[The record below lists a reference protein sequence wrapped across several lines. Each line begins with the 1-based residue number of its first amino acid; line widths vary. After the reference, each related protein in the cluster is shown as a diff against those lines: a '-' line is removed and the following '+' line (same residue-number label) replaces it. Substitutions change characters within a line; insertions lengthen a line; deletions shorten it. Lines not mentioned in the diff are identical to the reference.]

1 MIVSFS
7 VENFRSFADEQT
19 FSLIAT
25 DRKSDDHQSHA
36 IKVPGSKVSVL
47 KAAAIYG
54 ANGAGKSSLFK
65 ALRFL
70 RNRAL
75 DTRKKGAGTGRVA
88 FAFGDIGEG
97 LSTFDLQFIA
107 GGVLYRFGIKV
118 NDSRV
123 VEEWLIQIRGVKETI
138 VYERVTTEEGA
149 VTIDGPGLKG
159 KKLTALQTIGGQQNQ
174 TFLATVNATLD
185 EADFG
190 LHLGRVIKWFRYDL
204 VLIAP
209 NESYSGLGH
218 RSTEDSGFVE
228 FAGNYLRAAST
239 GVSGLDV
246 NKEEITEVELGQLLP
261 KDILAKLLGD
271 LNNSE
276 NESALMNLGDGNE
289 LLLEKSPENHFYRI
303 TIKALHKQQGDK
315 AIPLPLS
322 QESDGT
328 RRLLNLLPALHDLR
342 TCSAVY
348 VIDEIDRSMHPM
360 LVRKFLEFFLKTCEG
375 GQRQIIVTTHE
386 STLLDLDLLRRD
398 EIWFAEKD
406 VGGATHLYSL
416 AEFQVRKDLEIRK
429 HYLQGRFGAVPFLGS
444 IDQLLEPEGRCK

>member
-1 MIVSFS
+1 MIISFS
-7 VENFRSFADEQT
+7 VENFRSFSDEET
-19 FSLIAT
+19 FSLVAAG
-25 DRKSDDHQSHA
+25 RKTEDHQSHA
-36 IKVPGSKVSVL
+36 IKVPGSKAFVL
-47 KAAAIYG
+47 KAAAVYG

-75 DTRKKGAGTGRVA
+75 YTKKKGAGTGRVA
-88 FAFGDIGEG
+88 FAFSKVSDG

-107 GGVLYRFGIKV
+107 GEKLYRFGIKV
-118 NDSRV
+118 NDLRV
-123 VEEWLIQIRGVKETI
+123 VEEWLVQIKGSKETI
-138 VYERVTTEEGA
+138 IYERITKEDGT

-159 KKLTALQTIGGQQNQ
+159 KKLNALQTIGGQQNQ

-185 EADFG
+185 ESDFG
-190 LHLGRVIKWFRYDL
+190 THLDKVIKWFRYDL

-209 NESYSGLGH
+209 NESYNGLGH

-228 FAGNYLRAAST
+228 FAGNYLGASST

-246 NKEEITEVELGQLLP
+246 QKEEITEEELGRLLP
-261 KDILAKLLGD
+261 KDMLAKLLDD

-276 NESALMNLGDGNE
+276 NDLALMNLGDGNE

-303 TIKALHKQQGDK
+303 TIKALHKQQGGQLV
-315 AIPLPLS
+315 PLALA

-342 TCSAVY
+342 TSSAVY
-348 VIDEIDRSMHPM
+348 VIDEIDRSMHPI

-375 GQRQIIVTTHE
+375 GPRQIIVTTHE

-406 VGGATHLYSL
+406 AGGSTHLYSL
-416 AEFQVRKDLEIRK
+416 ADFQVRKDLEIRK
-429 HYLQGRFGAVPFLGS
+429 HYLQGRFGAIPFLGN
-444 IDQLLEPEGRCK
+444 IDKLLEPTGCCK